1 MPIRNFLQTPPAV
14 VVLAA
19 SVFLAVLLLR
29 ETSVK
34 EDLPFFWSPEENYLH
49 VHLSGPD
56 FSSGVYQLNDG
67 SSILDVINLTGIAA
81 ADLMTPVEGTVA
93 PVINGAQY
101 VVSKKEQKFEI
112 VQRGWISA
120 GQRMALGIPLHPDRM
135 SGSDWLALPGIGN
148 KLAERIRIDRQKNGD
163 FGSLDALQRVK
174 GIGPGKIARWRI
186 FFQRA

>member
-1 MPIRNFLQTPPAV
+1 MPIRNLLQTPPAV

-34 EDLPFFWSPEENYLH
+34 EDLPFFLSPEANYLH

-67 SSILDVINLTGIAA
+67 SSILDVRNLTGLAA
-81 ADLMTPVEGTVA
+81 GDLTTSAEESAA
-93 PVINGAQY
+93 PAVNGAQY
-101 VVSKKEQKFEI
+101 LVSKKGQKFEI
-112 VQRGWISA
+112 VQRGWMSA

-135 SGSDWLALPGIGN
+135 SGSDWLALPGVGV

-163 FGSLDALQRVK
+163 FGRFDALQRVK
-174 GIGPGKIARWRI
+174 GIGPSKIARWED
-186 FFQRA
+186 FF